1 MWLPGPEEGSF
12 VRFRLVALVAA
23 AAVATLVPVEAAVSP
38 PVLKWQ
44 RGGCTSFCQTGW
56 YSSPAVADLDGDG
69 QPDVIW
75 GSYDVVSLNGATG
88 ALQWRGANAQRV
100 WPGVAVA
107 DLTGDG
113 TLEVIVG
120 RGSDQVTVY
129 DRLGAVLWT
138 RNPFGG
144 GEVRTLAVDDLES
157 DGQQEVVVGRASGGD
172 TQQVNVF
179 EPNGTVRPGWPAR
192 HVGDPG
198 YGWGMYNE
206 NLAVADLNGDG
217 FKEIFAPTDTHYIT
231 ALDRN
236 GNQLGVNPVYT
247 PRAVWSEVGVHVDQA
262 ADLQG
267 YADCGVQHRPNFANS
282 APVIADVD
290 GDGTKELVVIGD
302 VYNCD
307 IGDPDGDLY
316 HLPFILKLDRTRFT
330 GSGHDWTVIPAAVP
344 GSGPLSQDYN
354 VIQNSVQDAVVAD
367 LDGDGEKEILYSSY
381 DGRVHAYW
389 LDKTEHGNWPYR
401 VPSTGVGGDTF
412 RFAGEPVVADLD
424 NDGHAEVIFT
434 SWPKNGG
441 NRVGHLHVLDYLGN
455 ELYRVALPA
464 PFGSD
469 WNGGLGAPTLAN
481 IDADADLEVVVGTT
495 ASGVVAYD
503 LPNTANAKVQWGT
516 GRGNFKRTGVPPVSV
531 PLVSLQDASVTEGN
545 TGLTS
550 LKIPVTLSVSTSVP
564 VSVHYATADATA
576 LAGSDYVAT
585 SGTLTFPPGS
595 TAGEVAVTV
604 NADRV
609 LEPNETFVVNLTS
622 PTNGVLAD
630 NQAVGTITNDDTA
643 GLTIADVSVGE
654 PPSGTRTAPFTVT
667 LAPAAA
673 GTVTVQYAT
682 ANGTA
687 VAPSDYVAVAG
698 TLTFPANATTQ
709 TIPVTINADAI
720 KESPETFTVTLS
732 NAIGGPTIV
741 VPTATGRIVDPGNLY
756 TVAPCRLADTRGAQ
770 GPALTPGVDRVFTV
784 SGLCGVP
791 STARAASVNVTVT
804 APTQA
809 GDLRLY
815 GAGSGLPFASAVNY
829 GLGQT
834 RANNAIVPLGT
845 LGKIAVHLD
854 QAAGS
859 VHVILDVNGY
869 VE

>member
-1 MWLPGPEEGSF
+1 M
-12 VRFRLVALVAA
+12 
-23 AAVATLVPVEAAVSP
+23 AAVSP

-56 YSSPAVADLDGDG
+56 YSSPAVADLNGDG

-88 ALQWRGANAQRV
+88 AVQWRGPNGSRV
-100 WPGVAVA
+100 WPGIAVA

-120 RGSDQVTVY
+120 RSSDQVTVY
-129 DRLGAVLWT
+129 DRLGNVVWT
-138 RNPFGG
+138 RNPFGS
-144 GEVRTLAVDDLES
+144 GEVRTLAVDDLET
-157 DGQQEVVVGRASGGD
+157 DGQLEVVVGRASGGD

-179 EPNGTVRPGWPAR
+179 EPNGSVRPGWPAR
-192 HVGDPG
+192 RVGEPG

-206 NLAVADLNGDG
+206 NVAVADMNGDG

-236 GNQLGVNPVYT
+236 GNQLPVSSIYT
-247 PRAVWSEVGVHVDQA
+247 GRTVWSQVGVHVDQA
-262 ADLQG
+262 ADLVG

-282 APVIADVD
+282 APVVADVD

-302 VYNCD
+302 VYNCA

-316 HLPFILKLDRTRFT
+316 HLPFILKLDRTRWS
-330 GSGHDWTVIPAAVP
+330 GSGYDWTVIPAAEP

-401 VPSTGVGGDTF
+401 VPSTGVAGDDF

-441 NRVGHLHVLDYLGN
+441 NRVGHLHILDYQGN
-455 ELYRVALPA
+455 ELHRVSLPA
-464 PFGSD
+464 PFGDD
-469 WNGGLGAPTLAN
+469 WNGGLAAPTLAN
-481 IDADADLEVVVGTT
+481 IDGDADLEVVLGTT

-503 LPNTANAKVQWGT
+503 LPNTSSARVLWGT
-516 GRGNFKRTGVPPVSV
+516 GRGGYKRTGTSPVPV
-531 PLVSLQDASVTEGN
+531 PLISAADASIVEGN
-545 TGLTS
+545 SGPAI
-550 LKIPVTLSVSTSVP
+550 LKIPVTLSLPTSVP
-564 VSVHYATADATA
+564 VSVSYATADGTAT
-576 LAGSDYVAT
+576 AGSDYVAT
-585 SGTLTFPPGS
+585 GGTLTIPPGS
-595 TAGEVAVTV
+595 TTGEVAVTV
-604 NADRV
+604 NGDRV
-609 LEPNETFVVNLTS
+609 FETSETLLVNLTS
-622 PTNGVLAD
+622 VTNGVLTDA
-630 NQAVGTITNDDTA
+630 QAVGTITNDDAA
-643 GLTIADVSVGE
+643 GLSIADVSVAE
-654 PPSGTRTAPFTVT
+654 PPSGTRTATFTVT
-667 LAPAAA
+667 LAPTAA
-673 GTVTVQYAT
+673 GPVTVQYAS

-687 VAPSDYVAVAG
+687 TSPADYAATAG
-698 TLTFPANATTQ
+698 TLTFAPGVATQ
-709 TIPVTINADAI
+709 TIPVTINADAV
-720 KESPETFTVTLS
+720 KESPETFTVNLS
-732 NAIGGPTIV
+732 NPTGGPAV
-741 VPTATGRIVDPGNLY
+741 AFPTGTGRIFDPGNLY
-756 TVAPCRLADTRGAQ
+756 TVTPCRLADTRAGQA
-770 GPALTPGVDRVFTV
+770 PALSPGADRVFAV
-784 SGLCGVP
+784 SGRCGVP
-791 STARAASVNVTVT
+791 ATARAASVNVTVT
-804 APTQA
+804 GPTQP

-815 GAGSGLPFASAVNY
+815 PAGTGAPFASSVNY
-829 GLGQT
+829 GTGQT
-834 RANNAIVPLGT
+834 RANNAVVPLGVSGQ
-845 LGKIAVHLD
+845 LAIHLD

-859 VHVILDVNGY
+859 VHLILDVNGY

>member
-1 MWLPGPEEGSF
+1 M
-12 VRFRLVALVAA
+12 RFRLVAFAVA
-23 AAVATLVPVEAAVSP
+23 AAVALVVPADAAVSA

-56 YSSPAVADLDGDG
+56 YSSPAVADLNGDG

-75 GSYDVVSLNGATG
+75 GSYDVVSLNGVTG

-100 WPGVAVA
+100 WPGVAIA

-129 DRLGAVLWT
+129 DRLGTVLWT
-138 RNPFGG
+138 RNPFGS
-144 GEVRTLAVDDLES
+144 GEVRTLAVDDLDN
-157 DGQQEVVVGRASGGD
+157 DGPLEIVVGRASGGSTKQLSVYD
-172 TQQVNVF
+172 A
-179 EPNGTVRPGWPAR
+179 NGNVRPGWPAR
-192 HVGDPG
+192 RDGEPG
-198 YGWGMYNE
+198 NGWGMYNE
-206 NLAVADLNGDG
+206 NIAVADMNGDG
-217 FKEIFAPTDTHYIT
+217 LKEIFGPTDTHYIT

-236 GNQLGVNPVYT
+236 GNQLPVNAVYT
-247 PRAVWSEVGVHVDQA
+247 NRTYWSEVGVHVAHAVDVR
-262 ADLQG
+262 G
-267 YADCGVQHRPNFANS
+267 YANCGTEHRPNFANS
-282 APVIADVD
+282 APTVADVNA
-290 GDGTKELVVIGD
+290 DGTPELVVIGN
-302 VYNCD
+302 VYNC
-307 IGDPDGDLY
+307 GTSPYTDLY
-316 HLPFILKLDRTRFT
+316 YMPFILKLDRTRWS
-330 GSGHDWTVIPAAVP
+330 GSGYDWTVIPTPGP
-344 GSGPLSQDYN
+344 GSAPLSEDYN
-354 VIQNSVQDAVVAD
+354 VIQNVAPNPVVAD

-441 NRVGHLHVLDYLGN
+441 NRVGHLHILDYLGN

-516 GRGNFKRTGVPPVSV
+516 GRGNFERTGVPPVPV
-531 PLVSLQDASVTEGN
+531 PLVAPQDAPVVEGN
-545 TGLTS
+545 TGLTT
-550 LKIPVTLSVSTSVP
+550 LKIPVTLSVPTSVP
-564 VSVHYATADATA
+564 VSVRYATADATA

-595 TAGEVAVTV
+595 TAGEVEVTV

-609 LEPNETFVVNLTS
+609 FEPTETFVVNLTS

-630 NQAVGTITNDDTA
+630 TQAVGTITNDDTA

-654 PPSGTRTAPFTVT
+654 PPSGTRTAAFTVT
-667 LAPAAA
+667 LAPPAA

-687 VAPSDYVAVAG
+687 VSPSDYVATTG

-709 TIPVTINADAI
+709 TIPVTIYADAI
-720 KESPETFTVTLS
+720 KETPETFTVTLS
-732 NAIGGPTIV
+732 NATGGPAIV

-770 GPALTPGVDRVFTV
+770 GPALSPGADRVFTV
-784 SGLCGVP
+784 WSLCGVP

-804 APTQA
+804 APTQD